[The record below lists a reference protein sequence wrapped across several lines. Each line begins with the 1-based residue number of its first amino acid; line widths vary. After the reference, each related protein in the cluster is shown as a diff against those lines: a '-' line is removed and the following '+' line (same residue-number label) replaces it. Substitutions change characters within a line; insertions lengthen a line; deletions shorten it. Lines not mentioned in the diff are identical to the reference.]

1 MWNGK
6 NVASFSLTRASGE
19 FYYNYYTVKYYDG
32 TNVFN
37 TIGTVETVN
46 GKEVITFSLE
56 VNANTSIDIMSV
68 TDGTDTLPTA

>member
-1 MWNGK
+1 M
-6 NVASFSLTRASGE
+6 ASFSLTRESGE
-19 FYYNYYTVKYYDG
+19 FAYKYYTVKYYDG
-32 TNVFN
+32 TNVLS
-37 TIGTVETVN
+37 TIGTVETVD